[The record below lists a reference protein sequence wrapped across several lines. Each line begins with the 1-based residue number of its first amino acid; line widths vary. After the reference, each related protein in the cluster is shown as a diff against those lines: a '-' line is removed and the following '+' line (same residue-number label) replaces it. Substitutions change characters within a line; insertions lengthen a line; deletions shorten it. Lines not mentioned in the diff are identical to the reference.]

1 MPRTRSLAWAE
12 LKFGLIA
19 VFALVMAGLLIF
31 AVGGG
36 GGFFWQN
43 YPLKVQFPNVAGLMS
58 GSPVRVAGVEV
69 GAVTDVDAR
78 AQRRR
83 SVVQRH
89 GRHAA
94 AHHRS
99 LDGEDRIDLA
109 AGGGGGGYRGRA
121 GWHAA
126 SGLGLCG
133 HRQAGADHRGA
144 DRASRHGDRRRHR
157 VDRRLTRRQG
167 HDRQVVD
174 R

>member
-69 GAVTDVDAR
+69 GAVTDVDAACR
-78 AQRRR
+78 TAPKCR
-83 SVVQRH
+83 STSRTTC
-89 GRHAA
+89 GR
-94 AHHRS
+94 
-99 LDGEDRIDLA
+99 
-109 AGGGGGGYRGRA
+109 
-121 GWHAA
+121 
-126 SGLGLCG
+126 
-133 HRQAGADHRGA
+133 
-144 DRASRHGDRRRHR
+144 
-157 VDRRLTRRQG
+157 
-167 HDRQVVD
+167 
-174 R
+174 